1 MNQAVLERDLHDFL
15 APSQV
20 STEAAELDRHAGESG
35 FGADVEPQR
44 PDVVVFPEDV
54 FQVAAICSFA
64 SRTGVPIVP
73 VGTRTGV
80 GGMTRPAVGG
90 ISLDMTRMD
99 DLVAIHAQDFAATVQ
114 PGLTRVALNH
124 RLAGEGLF
132 FPVDPGADASLGG
145 MAATNAS
152 GSRAMRYGAM
162 RSNVLAL
169 QVVLADGSIVRTGT
183 RARKSS
189 AGYDLTRLLVG
200 SEGTLGVITE
210 LTLRLHAIPQSLLSA
225 RAAFPD
231 ADAALRT
238 VVAITRTNLAVD
250 RLEFLDGPTVGL
262 VNDYKGTTYVE
273 SPTLLIEFAGPEETV
288 LADTRA
294 AQKLA
299 LEAGGTTFE
308 FEREAAGQAR
318 LWEARHHVG
327 FAILARHPGKSLVG
341 TDVCVPVSEL
351 PAAIR
356 LARRLLDERGLE
368 ASVIAH
374 AGDGN
379 YHLTFAID
387 RQNPVEVGQVQSIY
401 ADLIDHALARGGTC
415 SGEHGIG
422 LAKIE
427 FLEREHGDLIPAMR
441 AIKQGL
447 DPAGILNPGKIL
459 RSV

>member
-1 MNQAVLERDLHDFL
+1 MNQAVLERDLRDFL
-15 APSQV
+15 APAQV
-20 STEAAELDRHAGESG
+20 NTEAAELDRHAGESG

-54 FQVAAICSFA
+54 SQVAAICAYA
-64 SRTGVPIVP
+64 SRAGVPIVP

-80 GGMTRPAVGG
+80 GGMTLPAVGG

-99 DLVAIHAQDFAATVQ
+99 GLIAVHAQDFAATVQ
-114 PGLTRVALNH
+114 PGLTRVALNL
-124 RLAGEGLF
+124 RLADHGLF

-162 RSNVLAL
+162 RTNVLAL

-210 LTLRLHAIPQSLLSA
+210 LTLRVHAIPESLLSA

-238 VVAITRTNLAVD
+238 VVAITARDLAVD
-250 RLEFLDGPTVGL
+250 RLEFLDGPTVAL
-262 VNDYKGTTYVE
+262 VNDYKDTAYVE
-273 SPTLLIEFAGPEETV
+273 SPTLLIEFAGSEEAVT
-288 LADTRA
+288 ADTRV

-299 LEAGGTTFE
+299 LEAGGTSFE
-308 FEREAAGQAR
+308 FEREPEGQAR

-327 FAILARHPGKSLVG
+327 FAILARDPGKSLVG
-341 TDVCVPVSEL
+341 TDVCVPVCWTS
-351 PAAIR
+351 AAS
-356 LARRLLDERGLE
+356 RRR
-368 ASVIAH
+368 
-374 AGDGN
+374 
-379 YHLTFAID
+379 
-387 RQNPVEVGQVQSIY
+387 
-401 ADLIDHALARGGTC
+401 
-415 SGEHGIG
+415 
-422 LAKIE
+422 
-427 FLEREHGDLIPAMR
+427 
-441 AIKQGL
+441 
-447 DPAGILNPGKIL
+447 
-459 RSV
+459 